1 MADPEFPAE
10 EPAPR
15 RRTVVKSTPR
25 AIPLIHPTLV
35 HPTPALATMIPEE
48 VARRLRV
55 LPVLVSGGS
64 TLWLAMED
72 PSDEAA
78 LAECAR
84 VTRMNARAM
93 AASGDE
99 IRASFHR
106 WYGGAP
112 PRPSQSPK
120 PPPVAPPPRAR
131 QISVLELDV
140 TEVVQASIP
149 PPPMAAPDP
158 PPPPAAVLVVQGFA
172 GLADACREAFEGRDV
187 SFHEAD
193 LVEAAEVARAL
204 APFAIVLPEDVF
216 AFDPFAFESL
226 AVSTRALLVTA
237 SGAGAP
243 HLRPVLTTA
252 HKRLFG

>member
-1 MADPEFPAE
+1 MM
-10 EPAPR
+10 
-15 RRTVVKSTPR
+15 
-25 AIPLIHPTLV
+25 L
-35 HPTPALATMIPEE
+35 PEE

-72 PSDEAA
+72 PTDEAA
-78 LAECAR
+78 LAECAQLAR
-84 VTRMNARAM
+84 LRTRGM

-120 PPPVAPPPRAR
+120 PPPVKPAGPRAR

-140 TEVVQASIP
+140 AEIVQASIP
-149 PPPMAAPDP
+149 PPGHTPVEPAPAV
-158 PPPPAAVLVVQGFA
+158 AAVLVVQGSPELVA
-172 GLADACREAFEGRDV
+172 VCRDALDGRSVALREADLADAARIARE
-187 SFHEAD
+187 
-193 LVEAAEVARAL
+193 L

-216 AFDPFAFESL
+216 AFDPSAFEAL
-226 AVSTRALLVTA
+226 ALSTRALLVTA
-237 SGAGAP
+237 RDADAP

-252 HKRLFG
+252 HRRLFG